1 MVAEIRVVKG
11 SLNKLKRTAAKFAK
25 DVRPEIAAAI
35 NQTSKQLRT
44 AASKDIRAKLA
55 AKKKDVDQK
64 LNRKIA
70 NARDLLGKLYISEK
84 SLGLGKFKTSQV
96 KAGVRAKIQKQGSMT
111 VYPSAF
117 GPKTKLSPYVYK
129 RVGTAKYPIKTVE
142 AISFQVFVEDHGLES
157 VIRQRVKP
165 LLANNVARRM
175 KLMMLR
181 AKGLV
186 PESGYSRSSR

>member
-11 SLNKLKRTAAKFAK
+11 NLNKLKRTAAKFAK

-96 KAGVRAKIQKQGSMT
+96 KTGVRAKIQKQGSLT

-117 GPKTKLSPYVYK
+117 GPKTKLNPYVYK
-129 RVGTAKYPIKTVE
+129 RAGKASYPIKTAAVV
-142 AISFQVFVEDHGLES
+142 SFQDFVEDHGLEA

-165 LLANNVARRM
+165 LLKNNVARRM

-186 PESGYSRSSR
+186 PESAYSRSG